1 MVQHATLTASSDIH
15 VCKGAD
21 TAAVGQLPFFD
32 GAGGQVNA
40 YSNPHGMCYFV
51 DSTLAAPYV
60 LTYPAA
66 YTKLAPTTIAGG
78 IGLEVTEGVN
88 ARVTYTG
95 TYATKA
101 RVVCNITLG
110 HAAGTDRDIGL
121 KIYKN
126 GGAIASSETFTT
138 TTSGSKHLIT
148 TITDISLAQ
157 NDYLECYAKN
167 FGVSGDINVYAFVLN
182 LLGVRG

>member
-1 MVQHATLTASSDIH
+1 MTQHSTLTATADIH

-21 TAAVGQLPFFD
+21 TAAAGQLPFFN

-60 LTYPAA
+60 LAYPAA
-66 YTKLAPTTIAGG
+66 YTKLAPVTIAGG
-78 IGLEVTEGVN
+78 TAIEMTEGVN

-101 RVVCNITLG
+101 QVICNISLDQSIG
-110 HAAGTDRDIGL
+110 ANRDIGL
-121 KIYKN
+121 KLYKN
-126 GGAIASSETFTT
+126 AGALAGSEIFTT
-138 TTSGSKHLIT
+138 APSGTKQLIT
-148 TITDISLAQ
+148 SIFDVSLAT
-157 NDYLECYAKN
+157 NDYIECYAKN
-167 FGVSGDINVYAFVLN
+167 FGASGDINVYAFVLT
-182 LLGVRG
+182 LIGVRG

>member
-78 IGLEVTEGVN
+78 ISIEVTEGTN
-88 ARVTYTG
+88 ARITYTG
-95 TYATKA
+95 AYATKA
-101 RVVCNITLG
+101 RVVCNITLDQSVG
-110 HAAGTDRDIGL
+110 ANRDIGL

-126 GGAIASSETFTT
+126 GSPIAGAEVFITAP
-138 TTSGSKHLIT
+138 SGLKQALT
-148 TITDISLAQ
+148 TIYDVSLVQ
-157 NDYLECYAKN
+157 NDYIECYAKN
-167 FGVSGDINVYAFVLN
+167 FGASGDINIYSFVLT
-182 LLGVRG
+182 LIGVRG

>member
-21 TAAVGQLPFFD
+21 TATVGQLPFFD
-32 GAGGQVNA
+32 GAGGQANA

-88 ARVTYTG
+88 ARITYTG
-95 TYATKA
+95 QYPTKA
-101 RVVCNITLG
+101 RAICNISLDQSVGANRDLG
-110 HAAGTDRDIGL
+110 IRL
-121 KIYKN
+121 YKN
-126 GGAIASSETFTT
+126 GNPIAGSEIFTT
-138 TTSGSKHLIT
+138 APSGLKQLIT
-148 TITDISLAQ
+148 SIFDLPLAQ
-157 NDYLECYAKN
+157 NDYLECYVKN
-167 FGVSGDINVYAFVLN
+167 FGGSGDINIYAFVLN
-182 LLGVRG
+182 LIGVRG

>member
-21 TAAVGQLPFFD
+21 TAAAGQLPFFN

-78 IGLEVTEGVN
+78 VAIEVAEGTN
-88 ARVTYTG
+88 ARITYTG
-95 TYATKA
+95 AYATKA
-101 RVVCNITLG
+101 RVICNITLDQSVG
-110 HAAGTDRDIGL
+110 ANRDIGL

-126 GGAIASSETFTT
+126 GGAIASSEIFTT
-138 TTSGSKHLIT
+138 TPSGLKQLIT
-148 TITDISLAQ
+148 SITDISLVQ
-157 NDYLECYAKN
+157 NDYLECYARN
-167 FGVSGDINVYAFVLN
+167 FGASGDINIYAFVLN
-182 LLGVRG
+182 LIGVRG

>member
-66 YTKLAPTTIAGG
+66 YTKLAPTTVAGG
-78 IGLEVTEGVN
+78 IGLEVTEGTN
-88 ARVTYTG
+88 ARLTYTG

-101 RVVCNITLG
+101 RVVCNITLDQSVG
-110 HAAGTDRDIGL
+110 ANRDIGL

-126 GGAIASSETFTT
+126 GGAIASSEIFTT
-138 TTSGSKHLIT
+138 APSGLKQLIT
-148 TITDISLAQ
+148 TISDIPLAQ
-157 NDYLECYAKN
+157 SDYLECYAKN
-167 FGVSGDINVYAFVLN
+167 FGASGDINIYTFVLN
-182 LLGVRG
+182 LIGVRG